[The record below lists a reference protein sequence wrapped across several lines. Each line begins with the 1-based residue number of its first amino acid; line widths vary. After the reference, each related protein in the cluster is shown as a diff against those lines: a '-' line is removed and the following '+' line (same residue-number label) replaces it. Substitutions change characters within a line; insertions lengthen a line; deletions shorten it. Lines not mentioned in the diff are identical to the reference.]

1 MPFETALPQWEDGA
15 RRLAEVPPERRRV
28 MERVTDRIVIELR
41 RRLGGPFR
49 TDELVDLY
57 DAGTSWVTDVAAS
70 VAPDDPDAWD
80 VRVVGD
86 AAFARYLRE
95 ASDFAGGRR
104 TVSS

>member
-1 MPFETALPQWEDGA
+1 VPFETAQPQWEEGT
-15 RRLAEVPPERRRV
+15 RRLAGAPPEQRRLL
-28 MERVTDRIVIELR
+28 ERVTDRVVVELR
-41 RRLGGPFR
+41 HRLGGPFT
-49 TDELVDLY
+49 TDELVELY

-80 VRVVGD
+80 VRIVGD

-104 TVSS
+104 VMPT

>member
-1 MPFETALPQWEDGA
+1 MPFETALPQWDEGT
-15 RRLAEVPPERRRV
+15 RRLAALSPDRRRV
-28 MERVTDRIVIELR
+28 MERVTDRVVVELR
-41 RRLGGPFR
+41 HRLGGPVT
-49 TDELVDLY
+49 TDELVDRY
-57 DAGTSWVTDVAAS
+57 DAGTSWVTDVAAQ

-104 TVSS
+104 ITPV